1 MKIFKKYYEKNIKY
15 TDNNPLDGTHL
26 VVVRGLIH
34 QEVPTRVRQ
43 RGELN
48 WASQLKPSG
57 QHIFSTCV
65 KTWVNTD

>member
-34 QEVPTRVRQ
+34 QEVPPRVRQ

-48 WASQLKPSG
+48 
-57 QHIFSTCV
+57 
-65 KTWVNTD
+65 